1 MAAGKPSSELQIKM
15 QLKFAASLL
24 YFAWHA
30 GRLTRKA
37 HKRAIHMQSSETFET
52 ELLDRGKNHRIWS
65 SIPLS
70 KFLKLKMILKSRKMV
85 PKSML
90 HNFKS
95 LETTQKNAERPKILF

>member
-1 MAAGKPSSELQIKM
+1 MAAGKPSSELQIKV

-52 ELLDRGKNHRIWS
+52 EL
-65 SIPLS
+65 
-70 KFLKLKMILKSRKMV
+70 
-85 PKSML
+85 
-90 HNFKS
+90 
-95 LETTQKNAERPKILF
+95 